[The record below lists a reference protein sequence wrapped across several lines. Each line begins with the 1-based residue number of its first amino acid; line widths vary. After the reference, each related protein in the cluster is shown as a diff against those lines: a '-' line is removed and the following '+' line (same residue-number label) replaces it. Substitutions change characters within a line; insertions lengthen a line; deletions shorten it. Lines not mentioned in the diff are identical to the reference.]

1 MCASPL
7 DPLAT
12 NVGQV
17 ALGSMSSEQVE
28 KLEAYWGVNTP
39 PVERYLGWLGSV
51 LQGDFGTSLLYR
63 QPVLAIIGERLG
75 NSIWV
80 LAFSWIFSGLLG
92 MALGVLAG
100 VFRGRLPDRCIRGYC
115 LLISSTPAFWLAL
128 LLLLIF
134 SVWLGWLPIGLSVPI
149 GVESSAVSLLD
160 RLRHAILPALTLTTI
175 SIGSLMRYTRTNTLE
190 ALNADYVR
198 TARAKGLPEKKVINK
213 HAFRNTMIPLV
224 TLMAGILPSL
234 FGGAMITETVFSI
247 PGIGKLA
254 YDALIVADVPFI
266 MGYNVF
272 IAVLTVIGTLL
283 SDLMYAIVDPR
294 VKLGR

>member
-1 MCASPL
+1 MGIRKSIQTVSYTHLRSAFDQFDPEKISTYGVEKIEELASNAAIIRNRRKIQAVIRNAQIFLDMRKEWGSFSAYLWHWTDGKTLREIGPTHSPL
-7 DPLAT
+7 SDQISKDLYRRGMRFVGTTTVSYTHLAT

-17 ALGSMSSEQVE
+17 ALGSMSPEQVE

-63 QPVLAIIGERLG
+63 QPVLTIIGERLG

-80 LAFSWIFSGLLG
+80 LAFAWVFSGLLG

-149 GVESSAVSLLD
+149 GCLLYTSGRWLGSSVSG
-160 RLRHAILPALTLTTI
+160 RH
-175 SIGSLMRYTRTNTLE
+175 
-190 ALNADYVR
+190 
-198 TARAKGLPEKKVINK
+198 
-213 HAFRNTMIPLV
+213 
-224 TLMAGILPSL
+224 
-234 FGGAMITETVFSI
+234 
-247 PGIGKLA
+247 
-254 YDALIVADVPFI
+254 
-266 MGYNVF
+266 
-272 IAVLTVIGTLL
+272 
-283 SDLMYAIVDPR
+283 
-294 VKLGR
+294 